1 MIFLYHFFLYKRKV
15 RSSLKHRVEIAPKQ
29 QLVSLW
35 SAAGQQLVN
44 SWSIVFKIN
53 TRLATLYFI
62 VIYNILYHIN

>member
-1 MIFLYHFFLYKRKV
+1 MIFLYNFLYKRKV
-15 RSSLKHRVEIAPKQ
+15 TKIVTKTLCGNSAKT
-29 QLVSLW
+29 
-35 SAAGQQLVN
+35 AAGQPLVN